1 MISFLIKFISIKLFT
16 RRELL
21 KEKRWKTLNITA
33 HLFINIINVYNI
45 PPGLKFDSD
54 AHVSIT
60 AECTASK
67 VSCNIIYS
75 RSNAWRLIPSAMSSN
90 AAVKVINEST
100 SSLRFQEAS
109 NLGLNKSCKNKVRV
123 CIKISYDGLFGFALN
138 FIIWYYLCMHPSE
151 DLIKSHIWVSAILHT
166 YM

>member
-1 MISFLIKFISIKLFT
+1 MSGAFAFCPEIRISGLHTNAISRIAVRHSLFYPS
-16 RRELL
+16 
-21 KEKRWKTLNITA
+21 N
-33 HLFINIINVYNI
+33 
-45 PPGLKFDSD
+45 
-54 AHVSIT
+54 
-60 AECTASK
+60 
-67 VSCNIIYS
+67 

-138 FIIWYYLCMHPSE
+138 FII
-151 DLIKSHIWVSAILHT
+151 
-166 YM
+166 